1 MSLGLV
7 KRLTASLYNFANF
20 STVRKFFMT
29 KPFITNNSMNA
40 LRSINNAWSIMSSK
54 ESSFLKSSYIE
65 KKRKEII
72 KVNYS
77 SKFHGVKQTMLNH
90 TVYSKDAQNWSAWF
104 SGISTFGQL
113 TLAMGVFIRS
123 MGNYLTFRKSI
134 FAVPNLFPLLGV
146 LGAWMT
152 FNKAEMEKNP

>member
-104 SGISTFGQL
+104 SGFSTFRQL
-113 TLAMGVFIRS
+113 TLNMGVFFDIMVS
-123 MGNYLTFRKSI
+123 PDCNYIKIAMGEVYFRGTWY
-134 FAVPNLFPLLGV
+134 PLLGGFGGV
-146 LGAWMT
+146 DDL
-152 FNKAEMEKNP
+152 